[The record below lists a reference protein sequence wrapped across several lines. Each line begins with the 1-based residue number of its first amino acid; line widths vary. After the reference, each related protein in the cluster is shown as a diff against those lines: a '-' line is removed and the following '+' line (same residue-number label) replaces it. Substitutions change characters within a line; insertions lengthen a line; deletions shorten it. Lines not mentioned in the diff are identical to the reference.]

1 VRNSM
6 AHEITDTNFKA
17 EVLDHKG
24 LALVDFWAPWCG
36 PCRMQAPELDK
47 LATLNKDVKIC
58 KINVDDHTVTAQQFG
73 VQSIPT
79 LIFFKDGKAV
89 DKSVGVT
96 PAAALDLKAKELLK

>member
-1 VRNSM
+1 M
-6 AHEITDTNFKA
+6 AHEINDANFKA

-24 LALVDFWAPWCG
+24 LVLVDFWAPWCG

-47 LATLNKDVKIC
+47 LATLNQDIKIC
-58 KINVDDHTVTAQQFG
+58 KINVDDHVTTAQQFG

-79 LIFFKDGKAV
+79 LIIFKDGKAV

-96 PAAALDLKAKELLK
+96 QATVLDAKAKALLK

>member
-1 VRNSM
+1 M
-6 AHEITDTNFKA
+6 AHEIGDAEFKA

-24 LALVDFWAPWCG
+24 LVLVDFWAPWCG

-47 LATLNKDVKIC
+47 LATLNKDVKVL
-58 KINVDDHTVTAQQFG
+58 KINVDDHAKTAQQFG

-89 DKSVGVT
+89 DKMVGVT
-96 PAAALDLKAKELLK
+96 PATSLDTKAKALLK